1 MSNSIETKVLQL
13 DPQFRETLLTTM
25 YKHAPDGVLVTCKQ
39 GLIVFHNQKFVDIW
53 NISPLVAKRGSNE
66 ALLEA
71 MLNRVADAE
80 NFIAVI
86 NYLHQYQTEK
96 NQEEILLT
104 DGRTLER
111 YSAAMFDQDQEYYGR
126 IWYFRDI
133 TEIKR
138 NEKACRFSAA
148 RLKVAAD
155 SGQVAVWEYN
165 LHTEELIWDDACLAL
180 YQLPREK
187 FSGTFAEWAERIHPE
202 DVVQT
207 ITALQQAIASGRE
220 YNAEF
225 RILWPGGE
233 VRYIKVHGRVI
244 NDRQQGNNQLHDASH
259 VIGTHWDITE
269 LKQTEAALRSR
280 EGRLKLATTS
290 CRIGIWE
297 YNLQTRELVWDD
309 SMFALYGANRED
321 FSGAYDAWSSRVHP
335 EDLEGAE
342 AILQVAIDGVLE
354 YEPAFRIIWPDG
366 EVHYIKGHA
375 QVIRNQ
381 EGDPVYMMGTNWD
394 DSAHARTQQQLQLAH
409 TAIDV
414 SRNAFYRVSQSGM
427 VLYAN
432 DAACQ
437 SLGYSQEELI
447 GMHVWEFDPNFPMDA
462 WPSLWTELKKTGIVN
477 LETHHRRKD
486 GSIFP
491 VEVAGNIIATEG
503 EDYSF
508 VFVHDITER
517 KKTEELV
524 WHQANFDFLTG
535 LPNRRMFHDRLE
547 QELKKAHRVGLPL
560 ALMFIDLDR
569 FKEINDTLGHDMG
582 DALLKEASQRL
593 TSCVRDTDTIS
604 RLGGDEFTVI
614 LGELD
619 DLSSVDRIAQ
629 NVLRKLAESFRLG
642 DEVAYISASIGITL
656 YPEDATTVD
665 ALLKNAD
672 QAMYAAKNQ
681 GRNRHHYFTQSMQK
695 TAQQRMRLVND
706 LRKALAGQQFRVYY
720 QPIVELG
727 TGAIHKA
734 EALIRWEHPTRG
746 LISPADFIP
755 LAEETG
761 LIIDIGEWVFHQAVN
776 QVGHW
781 REFHDADFQISVNKS
796 PVQFR
801 NEDRS
806 HGSWL
811 VYLERLGL
819 PGQCVVVEITEGLLL
834 DTGTTVTDRL
844 LEFRNAGIQV
854 SLDDFGTGYSSLSY
868 LKKFDIDF
876 LKIDQ
881 SFVRNLAAGSSD
893 MALCEAII
901 VMAHKLGM
909 KVIAEGIETEQ
920 QRNLLVMADCDYGQ
934 GHLFSEPVPADQF
947 ERLLL
952 RSD

>member
-1 MSNSIETKVLQL
+1 MSNAIGINSATMESQL
-13 DPQFRETLLTTM
+13 DPQLKDVLLTAM
-25 YKHAPDGVLVTCKQ
+25 QQHSPDGMLITGKQ
-39 GLIVFHNQKFVDIW
+39 GQIVSYNQRFVDIW
-53 NISPLVAKRGSNE
+53 DISPLVLKSGADD
-66 ALLEA
+66 AILAA
-71 MLNRVADAE
+71 MFNRVADAE

-96 NQEEILLT
+96 NQEELLLT

-111 YSAAMFDQDQEYYGR
+111 YSAAMFGQDDEYCGR
-126 IWYFRDI
+126 LWYFRDI
-133 TEIKR
+133 TELKH
-138 NEKACRFSAA
+138 NEKAFRFSAA

-155 SGQVAVWEYN
+155 SGRVAVWEYN
-165 LHTEELIWDDACLAL
+165 LQTEELIWDDSCLAL
-180 YQLPREK
+180 YKLPREK
-187 FSGTFAEWAERIHPE
+187 FSGTFTEWSERIHP
-202 DVVQT
+202 DDIVQT
-207 ITALQQAIASGRE
+207 VTALQQAIASGRE

-225 RILWPGGE
+225 RIIWPGGE

-244 NDRQQGNNQLHDASH
+244 QDQPHGASH
-259 VIGTHWDITE
+259 VIGTHWDVTE

-280 EGRLKLATTS
+280 EGHLKLATTS
-290 CRIGIWE
+290 YRIGIWE

-309 SMFALYGANRED
+309 SMFALYGARRED

-335 EDLEGAE
+335 EDLAGAE
-342 AILQVAIDGVLE
+342 AVLQAAITGACE
-354 YEPAFRIIWPDG
+354 YEPQFRIMWPDG
-366 EVHYIKGHA
+366 EVRYIKGHA
-375 QVIRNQ
+375 QIIRDQ
-381 EGDPVYMMGTNWD
+381 RGTPVYMMGTNWD

-432 DAACQ
+432 DAACR
-437 SLGYSQEELI
+437 SLGYDQEELT
-447 GMHVWEFDPNFPMDA
+447 GMFVWAFDPNFPKDA
-462 WPSLWTELKKTGIVN
+462 WPTLWAELKKTGVVN

-582 DALLKEASQRL
+582 DALLKEASHRL

-629 NVLRKLAESFRLG
+629 NILQKLAESFRLG

-720 QPIVELG
+720 QPIVELA

-761 LIIDIGEWVFHQAVN
+761 LIIDIGEWVFHQAVK
-776 QVGHW
+776 QVGEW
-781 REFHDADFQISVNKS
+781 REFHDASFQVSVNKS

-811 VYLERLGL
+811 VHLEGLGL

-881 SFVRNLAAGSSD
+881 SFVRNLAPGSSD
-893 MALCEAII
+893 LALCEAII

-920 QRNLLVMADCDYGQ
+920 QRDLLVTAGCDYGQ

-947 ERLLL
+947 ELLL
-952 RSD
+952 QQQETL